1 MPTPT
6 YDLIASNVLSSATSS
21 VTFSS
26 IPATYRDLIV
36 VALGV
41 STGDFSNMFIRFNA
55 DTGSNY
61 NAVYMTGNGSSTG
74 SSAPSNQTSLYIA
87 NNAAYAANGNAIQ
100 AIISI
105 MDYSATDKHKT
116 VLARSNAINAS
127 FGGTEAV
134 AGRWAS
140 TSAIN
145 SVEIRNQSGN
155 GFLFASGSTFY
166 LYGIVS

>member
-6 YDLIASNVLSSATSS
+6 YDLIASNVLGSSAAS

-36 VALGV
+36 VCTI
-41 STGDFSNMFIRFNA
+41 TGSGGNGWFLLTFNS

-61 NAVYMTGNGSSTG
+61 SRVNASGNGSTTASNTNTG
-74 SSAPSNQTSLYIA
+74 TSIDIGYMGGFGTTNPCTTI
-87 NNAAYAANGNAIQ
+87 IQ
-100 AIISI
+100 AL
-105 MDYSATDKHKT
+105 DYSATNKHKT
-116 VLARSNAINAS
+116 CLIRQDNAS
-127 FGGTEAV
+127 QATEMA

-145 SVEIRNQSGN
+145 SLTLTTAVQQ
-155 GFLFASGSTFY
+155 FASGSTFY
-166 LYGIVS
+166 LYGISA